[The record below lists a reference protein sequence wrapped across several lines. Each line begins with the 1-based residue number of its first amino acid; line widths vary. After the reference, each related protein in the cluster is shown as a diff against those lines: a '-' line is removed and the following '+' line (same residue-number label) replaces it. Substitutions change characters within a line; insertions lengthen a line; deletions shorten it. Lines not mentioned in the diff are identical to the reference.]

1 MKFSEQWLRTWVN
14 PQMTTEEL
22 INCLTMAGLE
32 VDDTEAVAPAFD
44 NVVVGQVLT
53 VERHPDAEKLKVC
66 QINVGQ
72 ETPLNIVCG
81 ASNVQADMKVPVAL
95 IGAVLPNDIRIK
107 KSKLRGVESHG
118 MLCSAK
124 ELGLAE
130 TSEGLMP
137 LPTDAPIGESVRT
150 YLGLDDT
157 SIIIELTPN
166 RGDCLSIQ
174 GIAREVK
181 ALTSTTLTAPK
192 MLAIPA
198 TIADTFPV
206 RIENNNGCPRYL
218 GRVVRGI
225 NPKAT
230 TPLWMQERLRRGG
243 IRSINPIVDITNY
256 VLLELGQPMHAFD
269 LAKLNG
275 SIVVRLAKQGEKL
288 TLLNEQIIQLDE
300 QTLVIADEQQ
310 PLAIAGVMG
319 GAGSGV
325 VDDTIDIFF
334 ESAFFAPRQL
344 AGCARR
350 YGLHTD
356 SSHRFE
362 RGVDPQLQ
370 RIALERATALLLD
383 IAGGQAGAIT
393 EVTDTAQIPSPA
405 VVTVRLQR
413 IQSLLGHSFTSQ
425 EINDIL
431 QRLNM
436 HVVQQGDIW
445 QITPPS
451 YRFDI
456 TIEVDIIEEIARVY
470 GYHNI
475 PARPPQGNF
484 VMQAVP
490 PVALQQLR
498 DVLIQ
503 QGYYEAITYSF
514 VDADLQKQLTPDHA
528 GLTLANPI
536 AKRQDNPTAIDMSVM
551 RTTLWTGLLQ
561 TAQYNLTR
569 QQARVRLFETGL
581 RFVPSADGLQQERM
595 IAGIVTGSRYP
606 EQWGLSAINTDFFD
620 VKAHVE
626 NLLAVSRKP
635 YRFIAGLHPALHPG
649 QTAEIYQDNTLIGII
664 GALHPQLQQQ
674 LDFTQPVYLFELQLA
689 ALSHAETPSYTD
701 VSKYPSVRRD
711 LAVVVQNTITAD
723 KVLDCVRQSAPNFL
737 AETTLFDVYQGKG
750 IEEGK
755 KSLAI
760 GLIFQEIS
768 RNLTESEIDK
778 TLEQILSS
786 LEHQLD
792 AQLRK

>member
-14 PQMTTEEL
+14 PQMTTTEL
-22 INCLTMAGLE
+22 VDCLTMAGLE
-32 VDDTEAVAPAFD
+32 VDDVETVAPAFD
-44 NVVVGQVLT
+44 NVVVGEVLT
-53 VERHPDAEKLKVC
+53 IERHPDAEKLKVC
-66 QINVGQ
+66 QVNTGT
-72 ETPLNIVCG
+72 ESPLTIVCG
-81 ASNVQADMKVPVAL
+81 ASNVQAGMKVPVAL

-130 TSEGLMP
+130 TSNGLMP
-137 LPTDAPIGESVRT
+137 LPADAPIGISIRQ
-150 YLGLDDT
+150 YLNLDDS

-174 GIAREVK
+174 GIAHEVK
-181 ALTSTTLTAPK
+181 ALTGVTLTAPEIP
-192 MLAIPA
+192 AIPA
-198 TIADTFPV
+198 RITDTFHV
-206 RIENNNGCPRYL
+206 HIENSQGCPRYL

-230 TPLWMQERLRRGG
+230 TPLWMQERLRRGD
-243 IRSINPIVDITNY
+243 IRNINPIVDITNY
-256 VLLELGQPMHAFD
+256 ILLELGQPMHAFD
-269 LAKLNG
+269 FNKLQG
-275 SIVVRLAKQGEKL
+275 GIIVRLAKQGEKL
-288 TLLNEQIIQLDE
+288 TLLNEQSIALDP
-300 QTLVIADEQQ
+300 QTLVIADEHH

-325 VDDTIDIFF
+325 TDDTVDIFF
-334 ESAFFAPRQL
+334 ESAFFAPQQL

-383 IAGGQAGAIT
+383 IAGGQAGAII
-393 EVTDTAQIPSPA
+393 EVADDAQLPKPA
-405 VVTVRLQR
+405 TVTVRQQR
-413 IQSLLGHSFTSQ
+413 IQTLLGYSFTAEQ
-425 EINDIL
+425 ITDIL
-431 QRLNM
+431 HRLNM
-436 HVVQQGDIW
+436 HVEQQGDTW
-445 QITPPS
+445 QVTPPS

-456 TIEVDIIEEIARVY
+456 AIEVDIIEEIARVY

-475 PARPPQGNF
+475 PARPPRGNF
-484 VMQAVP
+484 VMQAIPSVN
-490 PVALQQLR
+490 LQQLR
-498 DVLIQ
+498 EVLIQ

-514 VDADLQKQLTPDHA
+514 VDVDLQKQLTPHHA
-528 GLTLANPI
+528 GLALANPI

-569 QQARVRLFETGL
+569 QQSRVRLFETGL
-581 RFVPSADGLQQERM
+581 RFIPTAEGLKQERV
-595 IAGIVTGSRYP
+595 ISGIVTGSRYP
-606 EQWGLSAINTDFFD
+606 EQWGLSQLNTDFYD
-620 VKAHVE
+620 IKADVE
-626 NLLAVSRKP
+626 NLLAVSRKT
-635 YRFIAGLHPALHPG
+635 YRFTASTHPALHPG
-649 QTAEIYQDNTLIGII
+649 QTAEIYQDDVLVGII

-689 ALSHAETPSYTD
+689 TLSHAETPVYND

-711 LAVVVQNTITAD
+711 LAVVIQHTVTAD
-723 KVLDCVRQSAPNFL
+723 KVLACVRQAAPDFL
-737 AETTLFDVYQGKG
+737 TEVNLFDVYQGKG
-750 IEEGK
+750 IEDGK